1 MRSLVCRLLARWW
14 GLPTG
19 GPLLPSAPG
28 RAGRL
33 PAGALLL
40 VLTISIILAATLLAM
55 LLLASNRRLLLQ
67 RDARQQQVI
76 RNLYSGLAYAQAHPE
91 LPAFR
96 ARVLDLF
103 GEGNDSVQVV
113 RQPWGLFDVAV
124 ITAAQGPARDTLAA
138 LLGSYPGA
146 TSRPALYLADA
157 QLALAV
163 GDDAQVRGEAW
174 LPKAGD
180 IRAASLPRLGAPR
193 LGAPVTGRVRASP
206 PGLPPLH
213 PAMLARL
220 QGYAQLQLDDL
231 LPPGSQLA
239 ETATQEV
246 KSFRGR
252 PAIWYHREAFT
263 VTQRAKGQVVIIS
276 SQRLVVAA
284 ASQLDGALL
293 LAPTIVVEPGFRG
306 RVQLIARDTVSI
318 GAHCHLA
325 YPSVACAY
333 GAGPAA
339 WVSLGPGSWVQGVV
353 AASSAEPGLGCVV
366 HLSPGTGVEGQVYSA
381 GIVENCATV
390 WGTTMCRQLRY
401 RNIGSFY
408 ENYLINSTLDRER
421 LPAQFV
427 STSLLNAGSACGIAQ
442 WLP

>member
-1 MRSLVCRLLARWW
+1 MRSLVCRLLARWR

-180 IRAASLPRLGAPR
+180 IRAASLPRLGAPPAGCPR
-193 LGAPVTGRVRASP
+193 NRPGARQSPRSASP
-206 PGLPPLH
+206 APCHAGPP
-213 PAMLARL
+213 ARVC
-220 QGYAQLQLDDL
+220 A
-231 LPPGSQLA
+231 
-239 ETATQEV
+239 
-246 KSFRGR
+246 
-252 PAIWYHREAFT
+252 
-263 VTQRAKGQVVIIS
+263 
-276 SQRLVVAA
+276 VAA
-284 ASQLDGALL
+284 G
-293 LAPTIVVEPGFRG
+293 
-306 RVQLIARDTVSI
+306 
-318 GAHCHLA
+318 
-325 YPSVACAY
+325 
-333 GAGPAA
+333 
-339 WVSLGPGSWVQGVV
+339 
-353 AASSAEPGLGCVV
+353 
-366 HLSPGTGVEGQVYSA
+366 
-381 GIVENCATV
+381 
-390 WGTTMCRQLRY
+390 
-401 RNIGSFY
+401 
-408 ENYLINSTLDRER
+408 
-421 LPAQFV
+421 
-427 STSLLNAGSACGIAQ
+427 
-442 WLP
+442 

>member
-1 MRSLVCRLLARWW
+1 MRSLVCRLLARWR

-163 GDDAQVRGEAW
+163 GDDAQVRGGGLAAQGRRYSRRQ
-174 LPKAGD
+174 PAPAGCPP
-180 IRAASLPRLGAPR
+180 AGCPRNRPGARQSPR
-193 LGAPVTGRVRASP
+193 SASP
-206 PGLPPLH
+206 APCHAGPP
-213 PAMLARL
+213 ARVC
-220 QGYAQLQLDDL
+220 A
-231 LPPGSQLA
+231 
-239 ETATQEV
+239 
-246 KSFRGR
+246 
-252 PAIWYHREAFT
+252 
-263 VTQRAKGQVVIIS
+263 
-276 SQRLVVAA
+276 VAA
-284 ASQLDGALL
+284 G
-293 LAPTIVVEPGFRG
+293 
-306 RVQLIARDTVSI
+306 
-318 GAHCHLA
+318 
-325 YPSVACAY
+325 
-333 GAGPAA
+333 
-339 WVSLGPGSWVQGVV
+339 
-353 AASSAEPGLGCVV
+353 
-366 HLSPGTGVEGQVYSA
+366 
-381 GIVENCATV
+381 
-390 WGTTMCRQLRY
+390 
-401 RNIGSFY
+401 
-408 ENYLINSTLDRER
+408 
-421 LPAQFV
+421 
-427 STSLLNAGSACGIAQ
+427 
-442 WLP
+442 